1 VKLFIGALARV
12 TPGVLRGVC
21 MAEERG
27 GQEHGSPPGT
37 TDAERLRFWQIR
49 IFALLWTGYA
59 AYYLC
64 RVNFAVA
71 QPELLREFGWT
82 SAQVGWIPSIY
93 AAFYAF
99 GQFVNGQLGERF
111 GARRLMTVALLIAA
125 GTNLAFSFVSSYAVM
140 LALWALNG
148 YAQSAGWSLVI
159 KTISNWTTARRRGT
173 VVGLISTCYQVGHV
187 ASWLLAG
194 VLCDSGWGWRSAF
207 LVPGLILL
215 PIAAVFVFGLRD
227 DPRDAG
233 FPPVR
238 DDLGATPEAPGGSA
252 RRLGAAEVLR
262 VTLANRT
269 LWVLGI
275 GYFCMNSVRYAF
287 MNWAVQ
293 YMADFHGRSIKGS
306 AFTAVALPLIGAA
319 GAISAGWASDTLFGK
334 RRAPVCAIMLLAMAG
349 LCVLFV
355 QVPAGHWVLATA
367 MLAAAGFLIYGPDM
381 LMSGAATVDL
391 SHPQTAGAATG
402 FTMACGA
409 TGAIFS
415 GAGVGWLRDVTA
427 GRWTTTFYVLAG
439 LSIVSALLMI
449 SIWNARPKG
458 AK

>member
-1 VKLFIGALARV
+1 
-12 TPGVLRGVC
+12 
-21 MAEERG
+21 MAESGDRRKSE
-27 GQEHGSPPGT
+27 PPAGMT
-37 TDAERLRFWQIR
+37 AAEAERLRSWQIR

-71 QPELLREFGWT
+71 QPQLLLEFGWT

-111 GARRLMTVALLIAA
+111 GARRLMTAALLIAA
-125 GTNLAFSFVSSYAVM
+125 GTNLAFSFVSSYPVM
-140 LALWALNG
+140 LALWAVNG
-148 YAQSAGWSLVI
+148 YAQSAGWSLLI

-187 ASWLLAG
+187 ASWALAG

-215 PIAAVFVFGLRD
+215 PITAAFVIFLRD
-227 DPRDAG
+227 DPHDAG

-238 DDLGATPEAPGGSA
+238 DDLGETPAGAGAPGPQ
-252 RRLGAAEVLR
+252 RRLGALEVLR
-262 VTLANRT
+262 LTLSNRT

-293 YMADFHGRSIKGS
+293 YMSDFQGQTIRGS
-306 AFTAVALPLIGAA
+306 AFMAVALPLIGSA
-319 GAISAGWASDTLFGK
+319 GAVSAGWISDTLFGR
-334 RRAPVCAIMLLAMAG
+334 RRAPPAALMLLG
-349 LCVLFV
+349 LSGVCVAFALL
-355 QVPAGHWVLATA
+355 PAGQALTATA
-367 MLAAAGFLIYGPDM
+367 LLGFAGFFIYGPDM
-381 LMSGAATVDL
+381 LISGAATVDF
-391 SHPQTAGAATG
+391 SRPRTAAAATG
-402 FTMACGA
+402 LTMG
-409 TGAIFS
+409 TGAAGAILS
-415 GAGVGWLRDVTA
+415 GAGVGWLRDATGGQWELV
-427 GRWTTTFYVLAG
+427 FYVLAG
-439 LSIVSALLMI
+439 LSLVPALLMVTL
-449 SIWNARPKG
+449 WNARSNG
-458 AK
+458 SSD

>member
-1 VKLFIGALARV
+1 
-12 TPGVLRGVC
+12 

-37 TDAERLRFWQIR
+37 TAADAERLRSWQIR

-71 QPELLREFGWT
+71 QPSLLKEFGWT
-82 SAQVGWIPSIY
+82 STQVGWIPSIY

-111 GARRLMTVALLIAA
+111 GARRLMTAALLIAA
-125 GTNLAFSFVSSYAVM
+125 GTNIAFSFASSYPVM

-173 VVGLISTCYQVGHV
+173 VVGLISTCYMVGH
-187 ASWLLAG
+187 ALSWLLAG
-194 VLCDSGWGWRSAF
+194 WLCDSDWGWRSAF
-207 LVPGLILL
+207 LVPGVSLL
-215 PIAAVFVFGLRD
+215 PIAAAFVFGVRNK
-227 DPRDAG
+227 PQDAG

-238 DDLGATPEAPGGSA
+238 DDLGEAPGPAGEPA

-262 VTLANRT
+262 LTLANRT
-269 LWVLGI
+269 LQVLGI
-275 GYFCMNSVRYAF
+275 GFFCMNAVRYSF
-287 MNWAVQ
+287 MNWAIQ
-293 YMADFHGRSIKGS
+293 YMADFHGRSIKNS

-319 GAISAGWASDTLFGK
+319 GAVSAGWASDTLFGR
-334 RRAPVCAIMLLAMAG
+334 RRAPLCAILQLALAV
-349 LCVLFV
+349 LCVVFV
-355 QVPAGHWVLATA
+355 HLPAGHWVLATG

-391 SHPQTAGAATG
+391 SHPQTAAAATG
-402 FTMACGA
+402 FIMACGA

-415 GAGVGWLRDVTA
+415 GAGIGWLRDATD
-427 GRWTTTFYVLAG
+427 GEWTSTFYALAG
-439 LSIVSALLMI
+439 LATIAALLMM
-449 SIWNARPKG
+449 SLWNARPKG
-458 AK
+458 TT